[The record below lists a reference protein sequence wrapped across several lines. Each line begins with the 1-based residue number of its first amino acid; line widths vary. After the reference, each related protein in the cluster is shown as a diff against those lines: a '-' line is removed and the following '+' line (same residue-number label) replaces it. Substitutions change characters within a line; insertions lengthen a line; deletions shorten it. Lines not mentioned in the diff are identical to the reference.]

1 MLTIEK
7 AVEIYQIHR
16 TENNDRIFLNRSVT
30 ENQEHFDF
38 VRSHKT
44 EIVDY
49 LKEHEESMKR
59 EAEEQQAKLNAL
71 EGLRE
76 LEDASIAWKEYY
88 IAYRRFIED
97 DAEGKAPKK
106 PEASLEELV
115 RKYPRANAY
124 MKAESY
130 AYSSSNNA
138 RAAAGKKAL
147 ERILNGED
155 YKQAITDM
163 KKEWRD
169 YCEEHVFDN

>member
-76 LEDASIAWKEYY
+76 LEDAKDAWESYY
-88 IAYRRFIED
+88 YWYNRFIERG
-97 DAEGKAPKK
+97 AEGKAPKK
-106 PEASLEELV
+106 PEANLKELV
-115 RKYPRANAY
+115 QKYPRTNAY
-124 MKAESY
+124 LNAEAFSFASNYHKA
-130 AYSSSNNA
+130 AIG
-138 RAAAGKKAL
+138 RKAAK
-147 ERILNGED
+147 RILNGED
-155 YKQAITDM
+155 YQQVITDM
-163 KKEWRD
+163 EQEWKD
-169 YCEEHVFDN
+169 YCDETVWDN

>member
-1 MLTIEK
+1 MHRKRIGESPIGDTNSLLMKQK
-7 AVEIYQIHR
+7 AI
-16 TENNDRIFLNRSVT
+16 
-30 ENQEHFDF
+30 
-38 VRSHKT
+38 
-44 EIVDY
+44 
-49 LKEHEESMKR
+49 
-59 EAEEQQAKLNAL
+59 EEQKHLERLKKMNAI
-71 EGLRE
+71 EGLQE

-138 RAAAGKKAL
+138 RAAVGKKAL

-155 YKQAITDM
+155 YKQAIADM
-163 KKEWRD
+163 KKEWCD

>member
-1 MLTIEK
+1 MTIP
-7 AVEIYQIHR
+7 
-16 TENNDRIFLNRSVT
+16 
-30 ENQEHFDF
+30 
-38 VRSHKT
+38 
-44 EIVDY
+44 EIVEKYTIRANPNKNLCVRREILKHENDKAY
-49 LKEHEESMKR
+49 IKEHRDEII
-59 EAEEQQAKLNAL
+59 AYIEEQKAI
-71 EGLRE
+71 EGLQE

-88 IAYRRFIED
+88 VAYRRFIED

-124 MKAESY
+124 MKAEGY

-138 RAAAGKKAL
+138 RATAGKKAL

-155 YKQAITDM
+155 YKQAIADM